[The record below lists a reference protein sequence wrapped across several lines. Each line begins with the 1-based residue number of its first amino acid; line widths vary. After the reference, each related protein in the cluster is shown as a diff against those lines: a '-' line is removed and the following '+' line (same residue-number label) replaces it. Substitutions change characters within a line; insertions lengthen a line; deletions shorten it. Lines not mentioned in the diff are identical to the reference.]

1 MTLVLAL
8 WGTTATA
15 QVRLG
20 VKGGYNYTNWKFG
33 KLDLKGDGKNGFFVG
48 PTLKINL
55 PAIVPAV
62 GFGLNV
68 SGLYDQRKVK
78 VGEADPVEIKTK
90 MVAVPVN
97 LQLDFLRGSSLELFV
112 FAGPEFDFN
121 LDNDQHILDAA
132 RTWKFKDSAFSIN
145 AGAGILLLNCL
156 QERDDLFTPR
166 TNPVDDG
173 IRLAIY
179 DLFVIHAGQL
189 FFTQYSDLSVRTII
203 MPSVKAGVAKVFSPV
218 SNDVMRSKVLAEK
231 MYTLPL
237 LLNR

>member
-97 LQLDFLRGSSLELFV
+97 LQLDFL
-112 FAGPEFDFN
+112 
-121 LDNDQHILDAA
+121 A
-132 RTWKFKDSAFSIN
+132 RTLRLCRT
-145 AGAGILLLNCL
+145 GVRL
-156 QERDDLFTPR
+156 QPR
-166 TNPVDDG
+166 QRPAYPRRRPHLEVQGLGVQHQCRCGNSPAELPAT
-173 IRLAIY
+173 L
-179 DLFVIHAGQL
+179 GQL
-189 FFTQYSDLSVRTII
+189 QH
-203 MPSVKAGVAKVFSPV
+203 GVWGYGRGDHEGRCRRREIVQDKG
-218 SNDVMRSKVLAEK
+218 
-231 MYTLPL
+231 
-237 LLNR
+237 

>member
-8 WGTTATA
+8 WGTTAMA

-20 VKGGYNYTNWKFG
+20 VKGGYNYTNWTFG
-33 KLDLKGDGKNGFFVG
+33 KLDLKGDDKNGFFIG

-55 PAIVPAV
+55 PAIAPAV

-78 VGEADPVEIKTK
+78 VGETDPVEIKTK

-112 FAGPEFDFN
+112 YAGPEFDFN
-121 LDNDQHILDAA
+121 LDNDQHIIDAA

-145 AGAGILLLNCL
+145 AGAGVLLLNCL
-156 QERDDLFTPR
+156 QLSVNYNMVCGATAEVTMESV
-166 TNPVDDG
+166 TNDVKSFKT
-173 IRLAIY
+173 RAN
-179 DLFVIHAGQL
+179 AGQ
-189 FFTQYSDLSVRTII
+189 
-203 MPSVKAGVAKVFSPV
+203 VALTVYF
-218 SNDVMRSKVLAEK
+218 
-231 MYTLPL
+231 
-237 LLNR
+237 

>member
-1 MTLVLAL
+1 MSEDFLVNLHHGRQGTASEARHLLDGVESVGSGDVIALQLQLASEGIIDVVGTLHMARCADADLDDMFAVGNHPQLRIECRHTDEL
-8 WGTTATA
+8 GTVN
-15 QVRLG
+15 VRLLIQTVERIG
-20 VKGGYNYTNWKFG
+20 RQ
-33 KLDLKGDGKNGFFVG
+33 
-48 PTLKINL
+48 
-55 PAIVPAV
+55 IV
-62 GFGLNV
+62 
-68 SGLYDQRKVK
+68 
-78 VGEADPVEIKTK
+78 E
-90 MVAVPVN
+90 
-97 LQLDFLRGSSLELFV
+97 
-112 FAGPEFDFN
+112 
-121 LDNDQHILDAA
+121 
-132 RTWKFKDSAFSIN
+132 
-145 AGAGILLLNCL
+145 LLLNGL